1 MIAAMDLS
9 AFRPVVLLLAA
20 SAPGLCA
27 AADCLRLERGW
38 ARATPTLPMAAGYGV
53 LRNQCPHPLVVV
65 SVRSPD
71 FGTVSLHESVQEG
84 GVSRMR
90 AVERL
95 PLPAGGSVLLQPGGL
110 HLMLMEAK
118 GELPEGAR
126 LHLTFGLEDGGQ
138 AAAEL
143 RVARSAPQP

>member
-1 MIAAMDLS
+1 M
-9 AFRPVVLLLAA
+9 LLLAA
-20 SAPGLCA
+20 PATALCA

-38 ARATPTLPMAAGYGV
+38 ARATPTMPMAAGYGV
-53 LRNQCPHPLVVV
+53 LRNQCPYPVAVV

-71 FGTVSLHESVQEG
+71 FGEVSLHRTVQED

-95 PLPAGGSVLLQPGGL
+95 PLSAGEQVVLQPGGL
-110 HLMLMEAK
+110 HLMLMQARD
-118 GELPEGAR
+118 ELPEGKR
-126 LHLTFGLEDGGQ
+126 LRLSFVLEDGRQ
-138 AAAEL
+138 APAEL